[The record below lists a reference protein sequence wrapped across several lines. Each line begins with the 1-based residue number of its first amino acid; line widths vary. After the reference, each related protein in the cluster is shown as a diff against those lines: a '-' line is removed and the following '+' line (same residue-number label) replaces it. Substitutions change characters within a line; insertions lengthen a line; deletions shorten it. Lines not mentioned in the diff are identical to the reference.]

1 MGGLVSCGCC
11 LEAPGLCPWHMD
23 KCRPDASPLS
33 KRGAPGGASPLS
45 KRGAPGTPVVCR
57 CVRYWTYGGERHRW
71 LLVFSVNQIVTGRRM
86 WFNFDQESDLCACAV
101 S

>member
-11 LEAPGLCPWHMD
+11 LEAPGLCPRYMD
-23 KCRPDASPLS
+23 KCRPDASLLS

-45 KRGAPGTPVVCR
+45 VGLLGRLLCCR
-57 CVRYWTYGGERHRW
+57 RVRCWTYGGERHRW
-71 LLVFSVNQIVTGRRM
+71 LLVFSVNQILTGRRM
-86 WFNFDQESDLCACAV
+86 WFNFDQESDSCV